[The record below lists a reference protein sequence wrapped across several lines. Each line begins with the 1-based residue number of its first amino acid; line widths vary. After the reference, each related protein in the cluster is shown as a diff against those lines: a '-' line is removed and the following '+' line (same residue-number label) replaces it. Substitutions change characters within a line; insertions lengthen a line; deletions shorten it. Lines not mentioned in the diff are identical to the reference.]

1 MNGSGKS
8 TLSNFLYNRSENKF
22 VDCSIEGLKESD
34 TILVYNQQF
43 IRDNFYETE
52 DIAGIFTLSK
62 ENKEFKELIDKAR
75 YELSK
80 IEKRERGG

>member
-1 MNGSGKS
+1 M
-8 TLSNFLYNRSENKF
+8 
-22 VDCSIEGLKESD
+22 
-34 TILVYNQQF
+34 VYNQQF

-80 IEKRERGG
+80 IEKEKEEVEQEAKNTLVQIIIKSIDD

>member
-1 MNGSGKS
+1 M
-8 TLSNFLYNRSENKF
+8 
-22 VDCSIEGLKESD
+22 
-34 TILVYNQQF
+34 VYNQQF

-52 DIAGIFTLSK
+52 DIPGIFTLSK

-80 IEKRERGG
+80 IEKEKEEVEQEAKNTLVQYNKSIDDYKNEVGYSKRNSPLKIMY